1 MNLILGIF
9 LFFILLISFLIFLY
23 FYRRKL
29 TSVKYKNSEDLDLF
43 LRDLKLYMQHNHP
56 KIDINYSILEKIK
69 DEHNLGIKEVMII
82 ENIVEQFI
90 NFKYSKNTQRGL
102 PKDSYWANY
111 LEKSMSHKLPND
123 WLLRR
128 DYAWRRDNKCC
139 KRCGKNIDLNES
151 YTIFV
156 NDIKNGGGYHL
167 ENLITL
173 CVDCNKILSDNNSK
187 NIISSLP
194 LNDKLLMLVKK
205 A

>member
-1 MNLILGIF
+1 MNLIFTLV
-9 LFFILLISFLIFLY
+9 FILLIILLVFLY
-23 FYRRKL
+23 FYRKKP
-29 TSVKYKNSEDLDLF
+29 TSIKYKNTDDLDLF
-43 LRDLKLYMQHNHP
+43 LRDLNLYMQHNHP
-56 KIDINYSILEKIK
+56 KININYSFIEKMK
-69 DEHNLGIKEVMII
+69 NENNLDIKEVMII

-111 LEKSMSHKLPND
+111 LEKSISSKLPND

-139 KRCGKNIDLNES
+139 NRCGKNIELNES

-156 NDIKNGGGYHL
+156 NDIKSGGGYHL

-173 CVDCNKILSDNNSK
+173 CVDCNKILNTDNSK

-194 LNDKLLMLVKK
+194 LNDKLLILVKK